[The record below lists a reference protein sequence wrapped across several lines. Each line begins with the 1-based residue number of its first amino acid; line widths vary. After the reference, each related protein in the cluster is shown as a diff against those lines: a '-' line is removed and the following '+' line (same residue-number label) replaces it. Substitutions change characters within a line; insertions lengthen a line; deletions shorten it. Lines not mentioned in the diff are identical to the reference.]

1 LKKKAKKGG
10 ECVRLVGQEVLVAK
24 NLSKQYSSG
33 HKAVKQVSLV
43 IKKDECLGIV
53 GESGSGKSTLARC
66 ILTLEKADVGEIWL
80 KEKPLHKPKK
90 EDLRSIRRE
99 IQAVFQNPAA
109 SLNPK
114 LKIIDSLMEP
124 LDFQKNIQPSFLNGI
139 QHQREKAAEQLL
151 GMVELPAKYLSYY
164 PHELSGGQKQ
174 RVIIAKAISI
184 EPSLIVLDE
193 PTASLDVSIQAKI
206 LNLLK
211 DLQHNLGIS
220 YLFISHDL
228 AAVNFMSDRIIVM
241 KQGQIVDECSKDD
254 LFSVKR
260 HPYTMDLLRVFE
272 G

>member
-1 LKKKAKKGG
+1 MSTAGL
-10 ECVRLVGQEVLVAK
+10 EVLVSK
-24 NLSKQYSSG
+24 NVTKQYSSG
-33 HKAVKQVSLV
+33 QIAVDQVSLV

-66 ILTLEKADVGEIWL
+66 LLALEKVDQGEIWF
-80 KEKPLHKPKK
+80 KNKALHTAGK

-124 LDFQKNIQPSFLNGI
+124 LDFQKIIQPTFLIGTR
-139 QHQREKAAEQLL
+139 HQREKTAEHLL
-151 GMVELPAKYLSYY
+151 EMVELPSKYLTCY
-164 PHELSGGQKQ
+164 PHELSGGEKQ
-174 RVIIAKAISI
+174 RVTIARAISI
-184 EPSLIVLDE
+184 EPSLIILDE
-193 PTASLDVSIQAKI
+193 PTASLDVSVQAKI

-211 DLQHNLGIS
+211 DLQQHLGVS

-228 AAVNFMSDRIIVM
+228 AAVNFMSDRIMVM
-241 KQGQIVDECSKDD
+241 KQGQIVDQFSKYD

-260 HPYTMDLLRVFE
+260 NPYTKELLHVFE